1 MIKYKQLWLYGFWQG
16 KESEDEF
23 IVYGVN
29 KKVLLIGVFI
39 QTLITALYLYA
50 VLKFSFE
57 GTTFFLIGLFIM
69 LILFI
74 YVMQRNIFWLKYNAN
89 TKSLMQLSKGF
100 KSPNEIRGNFTM
112 TKKNFLE
119 KSGYI
124 EK

>member
-29 KKVLLIGVFI
+29 KKVLLIGVFV
-39 QTLITALYLYA
+39 QTLVTALYLYA
-50 VLKFSFE
+50 VLKLSFE
-57 GTTFFLIGLFIM
+57 GTTIFLVGLFFM
-69 LILFI
+69 LVIFI
-74 YVMQRNIFWLKYNAN
+74 YVMQKNIFWLKYNSN
-89 TKSLMQLSKGF
+89 TKSLKKLSKGF
-100 KSPNEIRGNFTM
+100 RSPNEIQGNFTM

-119 KSGYI
+119 KSGYV